1 MKATSQTTRP
11 KPVGNLTLTIPRQK
25 IRSAHLKSLGILL
38 LLLLIA
44 LAVAAGVIYL
54 PYGPSTETFV
64 DIAPGTDTETIA
76 AQLKRSGVIRS
87 RFAFYLLRLK
97 IGGTLKAGEYRFDR
111 QLPMTDVY
119 QHILHGDVY
128 TRAFTIPEGFNI
140 FDIAQA
146 AEATGFGPRDAFL
159 AAERQHTELIAA
171 FTADGPPPISL
182 EGYLFPDTYQF
193 SRHATPL
200 QILSTMVRRFH
211 QEAAQL
217 GLINDVSQTVIM
229 ASLIEKEVRQDAE
242 RPLVAGV
249 FANRLAKGIPL
260 ATDPTVI
267 YAALLDNRWRGT
279 IYASD
284 LQSPSPYNTYKHAG
298 LPPGPIANPGIA
310 ALRAAMRP
318 ARTDYLYFVSDASG
332 HTRFS
337 ATLQGHAQ
345 QVQSFRAAQK
355 HQLSGTGVTP

>member
-1 MKATSQTTRP
+1 
-11 KPVGNLTLTIPRQK
+11 
-25 IRSAHLKSLGILL
+25 LKFLGFLL

-54 PYGPSTETFV
+54 PYGPSTETFI
-64 DIAPGTDTETIA
+64 DILPGTGTETIA
-76 AQLKRSGVIRS
+76 TQLERSGVIRS
-87 RFAFYLLRLK
+87 RYAFYLLRLK
-97 IGGTLKAGEYRFDR
+97 KGGSLKAGEYRFDGK
-111 QLPMTDVY
+111 LPMTDVY

-146 AEATGFGPRDAFL
+146 AEAAGFGPRDAFL
-159 AAERQHTELIAA
+159 AAERQHTELISAW
-171 FTADGPPPISL
+171 TSEGPPPVSL
-182 EGYLFPDTYQF
+182 EGYLFPDTYQL

-200 QILSTMVRRFH
+200 QILSAMVRRFH
-211 QEAAQL
+211 QVSAQL
-217 GLINDVSQTVIM
+217 GLTNDVSRTVIM

-249 FANRLAKGIPL
+249 FVNRLAKGIPL

-298 LPPGPIANPGIA
+298 LPPGPIANPGLA

-337 ATLQGHAQ
+337 TTLQEHAQ
-345 QVQSFRAAQK
+345 QVQSYRAAQK
-355 HQLSGTGVTP
+355 QQLTGTGVTP